1 MLCADPFGFA
11 GAAPHSCV
19 KAYADNLLR
28 PIEDVAL
35 CSVAGRDTSM
45 YIVVHLIREA
55 RRLMHNLRNVLVFLF
70 GMCRRPYAFP
80 WVWPAAFAERR

>member
-1 MLCADPFGFA
+1 
-11 GAAPHSCV
+11 
-19 KAYADNLLR
+19 
-28 PIEDVAL
+28 
-35 CSVAGRDTSM
+35 M